1 MSTLYELTGQY
12 LEIYNMDLDDETKQN
27 TLDSIDWSDNYS
39 EKVENTIKV
48 IRNLEGDNEA
58 IDAEIK
64 RLQNLKKSNTSK
76 AQKLKTSIE
85 NSMKAIGKDKIG
97 TTLFKVSIRRSKSVS
112 VDMVLLPDEF
122 KKVEYKVDKRQI
134 MTLLKSGQEIAGA
147 ELVESENLN
156 IR

>member
-12 LEIYNMDLDDETKQN
+12 LEIYNLDMDDETKQD

-97 TTLFKVSIRRSKSVS
+97 TTLFKVSIRRSKSVN

-122 KKVEYKVDKRQI
+122 KKVEYKADKRQI
-134 MTLLKSGQEIAGA
+134 MALLKSGQEIAGA

>member
-12 LEIYNMDLDDETKQN
+12 LEIYNLDMDDETKQD

-97 TTLFKVSIRRSKSVS
+97 TTLFKVSIRRSKSVN
-112 VDMVLLPDEF
+112 VDMVLLPDRF
-122 KKVEYKVDKRQI
+122 KKVEYKADKRQI
-134 MTLLKSGQEIAGA
+134 MALLKSGQEIAGA

>member
-12 LEIYNMDLDDETKQN
+12 LEIYNMDMDDETKQD
-27 TLDSIDWSDNYS
+27 TLDSIDWNDNYL

-64 RLQNLKKSNTSK
+64 RLQKLKKSNTSK

-97 TTLFKVSIRRSKSVS
+97 TTLFKVSIRRSKAVE
-112 VDMVLLPDEF
+112 VDMVLLPDQF
-122 KKVEYKVDKRQI
+122 KKVKYEADKRQI

>member
-1 MSTLYELTGQY
+1 MATLYELTGVYQQ
-12 LEIYNMDLDDETKQN
+12 IYDMDMDDETKQD

-97 TTLFKVSIRRSKSVS
+97 TTLFKVSIRRSKSVN
-112 VDMVLLPDEF
+112 VDMVLLPDQF
-122 KKVEYKVDKRQI
+122 KKVEYKADKRQI
-134 MTLLKSGQEIAGA
+134 MALLKSGQEIAGA

>member
-12 LEIYNMDLDDETKQN
+12 LEIYNLDMDDETKKD

-97 TTLFKVSIRRSKSVS
+97 TTLFKVSIRRSKSVN
-112 VDMVLLPDEF
+112 VDMVLLPDQF
-122 KKVEYKVDKRQI
+122 KKVEYKADKRQI
-134 MTLLKSGQEIAGA
+134 MALLKSGQEIAGA

>member
-12 LEIYNMDLDDETKQN
+12 LEIYNLDMDDETKQD

-97 TTLFKVSIRRSKSVS
+97 TTLFKVSIRRSKSVN
-112 VDMVLLPDEF
+112 VDMVLLPDQF
-122 KKVEYKVDKRQI
+122 KKVEYKADKRQI
-134 MTLLKSGQEIAGA
+134 MALLKSGQEIAGA